1 MSDGSFYHLY
11 IVDTSGDKKY
21 LDVLT
26 SFIKDSNVIIIMY
39 DITNKDTF
47 NGLSTF
53 NEVIKNYWDKN
64 KKAILLGNK
73 ADLEKERKVSFE
85 EGKYLAKLN
94 NFIFMEVS
102 CLENR
107 NIKETMEIAISIG
120 VTGKNNPYL
129 KKIHLRPKK

>member
-1 MSDGSFYHLY
+1 MSDGSFYHLD

-39 DITNKDTF
+39 DITNKDSF
-47 NGLSTF
+47 KGLSTF

-64 KKAILLGNK
+64 KKVILLGNK
-73 ADLEKERKVSFE
+73 SDLEKERKVSFE